1 MISRIYRAD
10 ALLLLTAIIWGTAF
24 VAQRVGM
31 EHVGPMIFNGVRF
44 GLGALILLPIAL
56 RGDTR
61 SPDRYKA
68 GWRVLSGGGLAGLV
82 LFIAASLQQIGLVY
96 TTAGKAGFIT
106 GLYVV
111 IVPLFGFFIGH
122 QIGVATWLGAILAAA
137 GMYFLS
143 VTVAFTI
150 APGDLLELIG
160 ACFWAGHVLILGW
173 LAPAINPIQ
182 LACGQFATC
191 ALLSLV
197 AALATETITLAGLE
211 AATIPILYGG
221 VLSVAVGYTLQ
232 VVAQR
237 NAPPAHAAIILSLE
251 AVFAVVGGWFV
262 LGESLGQ
269 RGILGCA
276 LMLTGM
282 LVVQLFPPSLD
293 HSR

>member
-56 RGDTR
+56 RGDTK
-61 SPDRYKA
+61 SPGRHKA
-68 GWRVLSGGGLAGLV
+68 SWWVLSGGGLAGLV

-143 VTVAFTI
+143 VTAAFTI

-173 LAPAINPIQ
+173 LAPSVNPIQ

-197 AALATETITLAGLE
+197 AALATETITLTGLE

-251 AVFAVVGGWFV
+251 AVFAVVGGWLV